1 MESDEL
7 AWAAACVSGDP
18 AALARLDAG
27 PLHEAATHLTSLGFA
42 AAAIDEALQRARHKL
57 VVEGALRTYRGRGP
71 LAIFVRTSVVRL
83 AIDEHRQVR
92 DHVELS
98 DIVAAPLPD
107 PELEYMRKLYG
118 DHLAAAVKDAWHRL
132 APHERFI
139 LSLRI
144 YESTSID
151 DLARIYQIH
160 RASAARRAA
169 AARASLV
176 THTRTCLRERL
187 GVGDTTLDS
196 ILRIVTSSV
205 QLPADEVPG
214 PEH

>member
-7 AWAAACVSGDP
+7 AWAAACVAGDA
-18 AALARLDAG
+18 AALARLDTG
-27 PLHEAATHLTSLGFA
+27 PLHEAGEHLRSLGFA

-57 VVEGALRTYRGRGP
+57 VVDGALRNYRGRGP
-71 LAIFVRTSVVRL
+71 LAIFVRTSVVRI

-98 DIVAAPLPD
+98 ELVAAPLPD

-118 DHLAAAVKDAWHRL
+118 EHLAAAVKDAWQRL
-132 APHERFI
+132 AAHERFI

-144 YESTSID
+144 YEAMSID

-176 THTRTCLRERL
+176 THTRACLRERL
-187 GVGDTTLDS
+187 AVGDNTLDS

-205 QLPADEVPG
+205 QLPADEAPG